1 MALGPMSTPLRSWP
15 RSMGTPK
22 SPTGSRS
29 FSDKGSPSRTSWVGR
44 CFEASHWRPPDGVD
58 PAEEHVGGLVA
69 EHALVAVEVC
79 RGGACLVGEE
89 VLLRVEARGQ
99 DGLLERHPEIDHVYD
114 RLEDG
119 RGYARGARG
128 TERDQAALLRGDDG
142 RAHVGDETFPRPQR
156 VESSG
161 IQLRLA
167 QGVVHRDAGAG
178 NDEPRAVAHARGYG
192 DGEPVAVHARKM
204 RGVGGSEGSE
214 DPAPLP
220 GRVFLPG
227 QPLGDLAVFSTI

>member
-29 FSDKGSPSRTSWVGR
+29 FSDKGGTSRTSWVGR
-44 CFEASHWRPPDGVD
+44 CFEAPPWRPPDGVD

-69 EHALVAVEVC
+69 EHALVAVE
-79 RGGACLVGEE
+79 
-89 VLLRVEARGQ
+89 
-99 DGLLERHPEIDHVYD
+99 
-114 RLEDG
+114 DG
-119 RGYARGARG
+119 RGDARGARG

-227 QPLGDLAVFSTI
+227 QPLGDLAVFGTIEVGRVAVLERELHGPGEEPRVLRL